1 MADRR
6 KPGPKPR
13 GIREPISAR
22 VPVDHKRLYEE
33 LAERMG
39 IPLTDYVALVMARAH
54 KLGDP
59 DYIKLPRTTGA
70 PVQEELRMSA

>member
-1 MADRR
+1 MAERR

-13 GIREPISAR
+13 GVRGPISAR
-22 VPVDHKRLYEE
+22 VPVDHKKLYEE
-33 LAERMG
+33 RAEAMG

-54 KLGDP
+54 HLGDP
-59 DYIKLPRTTGA
+59 DYIKLPSTDGA

>member
-1 MADRR
+1 MAERR

-13 GIREPISAR
+13 GVREPITAR
-22 VPVDHKRLYEE
+22 VPADHRKLYVEQ
-33 LAERMG
+33 AKAMG

-54 KLGDP
+54 HLADP
-59 DYIKLPRTTGA
+59 AFIKLPSGDA

>member
-13 GIREPISAR
+13 GIRGTISTR
-22 VPVDHKRLYEE
+22 VPIDHKKLYEE
-33 LAERMG
+33 RAEAMG
-39 IPLTDYVALVMARAH
+39 IPLSDYVGLVMARAH
-54 KLGDP
+54 HLDDP
-59 DYIKLPRTTGA
+59 HYIKLPPAAGV